1 MTMIENI
8 MNVIDAIGT
17 VGPVAIGTM
26 VLGMVAFIMKNLWRF
41 FTGKLVNSE
50 SISVALTVVQDV
62 VNYMNI
68 NVVNAVKIA
77 SADGKLTEEEAKQI
91 KEEAINQILKI
102 LSSNMKD
109 VLGAVFGDIGEWLS
123 IQVDNMTE
131 KLKND
136 PNGSG
141 LTHDQVMMQKALIAE
156 STVTNDDEP
165 DQSRT
170 ELTEVEADVVDLK
183 DESTVETPVVE
194 DTGIKMPAHSE
205 PVDTISDEEEKDDG
219 SIFEKVIDTIS
230 NVTDTVGDVA
240 NAVGKVA
247 ENFNP
252 VKTPVGNLVTS
263 LIEKAFGKK

>member
-1 MTMIENI
+1 MIENI

-26 VLGMVAFIMKNLWRF
+26 VLGMAAFIMKNLWRF

-131 KLKND
+131 KLKKD

-156 STVTNDDEP
+156 SAVTNDDEP

-183 DESTVETPVVE
+183 DESTIETPVVE

-205 PVDTISDEEEKDDG
+205 PVDTTSDEEEKDDG
-219 SIFEKVIDTIS
+219 SIFEKVIDTIG
-230 NVTDTVGDVA
+230 NVSDTVGDVA

>member
-1 MTMIENI
+1 MFDEI

-26 VLGMVAFIMKNLWRF
+26 VLGMIAFVLKNLWKF
-41 FTGKLVNSE
+41 FTGKLVNSDA
-50 SISVALTVVQDV
+50 ISVALTVVQDV

-91 KEEAINQILKI
+91 KDEAIKQILKI

-109 VLGAVFGDIGEWLS
+109 VLGAMFGDIAEWLS
-123 IQVDNMTE
+123 IQVDVVTE
-131 KLKND
+131 QLKND
-136 PNGSG
+136 PSGSG
-141 LTHDQVMMQKALIAE
+141 LTHDQVMMQKALTANTTI
-156 STVTNDDEP
+156 TNDDEP

-170 ELTEVEADVVDLK
+170 ELIEVEAPIVDLK
-183 DESTVETPVVE
+183 EETTIETPVVE

-205 PVDTISDEEEKDDG
+205 PVEDTEEDKDDD
-219 SIFEKVIDTIS
+219 SVFDKVIDTIG
-230 NVTDTVGDVA
+230 NVSDTIGDVA
-240 NAVGKVA
+240 SAVGKVA